1 MATVLPKAT
10 THLRVGS
17 PHRVAMGSLE
27 DSMVSLSM
35 EGSTVEVNRTMDHPK
50 ETLDSSNFRLRV
62 GAMSLGPVETKEQ
75 SFADAIMRDYP
86 SLYSQTNWNLALH
99 QSPPQ

>member
-1 MATVLPKAT
+1 MVLPKAT
-10 THLRVGS
+10 THHRVGF

-50 ETLDSSNFRLRV
+50 ETLASSSFRLRM
-62 GAMSLGPVETKEQ
+62 GAMNLGPVETREL
-75 SFADAIMRDYP
+75 SSAHAIMREYL